1 MAQISKTQAG
11 KASDNVAELSQRM
24 TDQTADA
31 VGVRVAKTQ
40 DAARSG
46 VTEMQKSTAATLETG
61 RAMAGRTAQDTKEF
75 GQALSQLLSE
85 QAQHN
90 LEVFTKL
97 TGTFNLSEAAQIQ
110 ADFLHASMERS
121 AQFARRYLETAQ
133 ATMFSAMTRTQVDLS
148 PLSRR

>member
-1 MAQISKTQAG
+1 
-11 KASDNVAELSQRM
+11 NVAELSQRM
-24 TDQTADA
+24 TDQTGDA
-31 VGVRVAKTQ
+31 VGMGVATTQ
-40 DAARSG
+40 DVARSA

-61 RAMAGRTAQDTKEF
+61 RAVAGPMAQDTKEF

-110 ADFLHASMERS
+110 ADFLRASMERS

-133 ATMFSAMTRTQVDLS
+133 TTMFSAMTRAQLDLS
-148 PLSRR
+148 PLSRQ